1 MDFFNRGQPCFFS
14 MPHPPGRC
22 RAEIRAGRGGLLHRG
37 MCRDSLQGLAG
48 PVRFRYHAGFRGQ
61 LLPGQEEAGF
71 LEITV
76 RLERKSGE
84 ADAWM
89 RINRAFLHDLRK
101 ELLVWRSLDE
111 SAKKQYD
118 RLIELKQEELKGS
131 DRR

>member
-1 MDFFNRGQPCFFS
+1 MLAEEACCIEECVVIHSKVWLAPFDFGIMQDLEVSFCPAR
-14 MPHPPGRC
+14 
-22 RAEIRAGRGGLLHRG
+22 
-37 MCRDSLQGLAG
+37 
-48 PVRFRYHAGFRGQ
+48 
-61 LLPGQEEAGF
+61 EEAGF